1 MRKKVSTKI
10 FSAIMVT
17 AFAVSANVSGYMG
30 GFDDDRAHVN
40 LNVGSKMI
48 SPGDKFGNDVKDMK
62 SQTQFG
68 LDLDYKFDVLPFH
81 IAVGYHAS
89 SSEKGISTLSLSELR
104 LGARKYQDFD
114 MFSIYYGGGL
124 SSVSAELERD
134 KYLLTAAVA
143 EVTAQDV
150 ATSLQE
156 YESSATFTS
165 DYKGAVQTVLTNA
178 GGAAAAGATVT
189 AVNDAS
195 TVAALDTAITGLTD
209 GTDGV
214 NQAMIDNITTLKTN
228 YGAGGTVYSQQVATA
243 RSAVDANYNEA
254 ASETASTLGFYGEV
268 GGLYNVTE
276 AIYVGANV
284 TYTSATVEFEKFFSP
299 KKEKMDVGGAQIGLV
314 VGYAF

>member
-1 MRKKVSTKI
+1 MSKKVSTKI
-10 FSAIMVT
+10 FSAIMVM
-17 AFAVSANVSGYMG
+17 ALAVSANVSGYMG

-48 SPGDKFGNDVKDMK
+48 NPGDKFGNDVKDMK

-89 SSEKGISTLSLSELR
+89 SSEKGISTLSLSEIR

-114 MFSIYYGGGL
+114 AFSIYYGGGL
-124 SSVSAELERD
+124 SSVSAKLEKD
-134 KYLLTAAVA
+134 KYLVTAAVA
-143 EVTAQDV
+143 EVTALE
-150 ATSLQE
+150 ATQSLSQ
-156 YESSATFTS
+156 YEASTFFTT
-165 DYKGAVQTVLTNA
+165 DYKAAVVTALNGAS
-178 GGAAAAGATVT
+178 GGTVT
-189 AVNDAS
+189 AVSNAS
-195 TVAALDTAITGLTD
+195 TVAELDTAIGNLAD
-209 GTDGV
+209 GIDSVTT
-214 NQAMIDNITTLKTN
+214 AMINDITPLKDQ
-228 YGAGGTVYSQQVATA
+228 YGDGGTTYVQEVLTA
-243 RSAVDANYNEA
+243 RSAVAAVYSEA

-284 TYTSATVEFEKFFSP
+284 TYTSATVEFEKVST

>member
-1 MRKKVSTKI
+1 MSKKISTKI

-17 AFAVSANVSGYMG
+17 ALAVSANVSGYMG

-48 SPGDKFGNDVKDMK
+48 NPGDKLGNDVKDMK

-81 IAVGYHAS
+81 VAVGYHAS

-114 MFSIYYGGGL
+114 AFSIYYGGGL
-124 SSVSAELERD
+124 SSVTAKLEMDYPASGLTQAQSLAALQTDHFNTVNPAVVTELVGTIPSDVTNATNYDDLKSAVNAIAPD
-134 KYLLTAAVA
+134 DTGADTAAEISTVEKNA
-143 EVTAQDV
+143 AVTA
-150 ATSLQE
+150 L
-156 YESSATFTS
+156 
-165 DYKGAVQTVLTNA
+165 
-178 GGAAAAGATVT
+178 
-189 AVNDAS
+189 NDATYQGLAGVDS
-195 TVAALDTAITGLTD
+195 YVAAINT
-209 GTDGV
+209 
-214 NQAMIDNITTLKTN
+214 
-228 YGAGGTVYSQQVATA
+228 
-243 RSAVDANYNEA
+243 
-254 ASETASTLGFYGEV
+254 SETASTLGFYGEV

-276 AIYVGANV
+276 AIYVGANL
-284 TYTSATVEFEKFFSP
+284 TYTSATVEFEKFSP